1 MRKAKALLHT
11 IYGKTSEGEN
21 FCGFHSFSL
30 NYESFPVNHGLV
42 DWQYKSTKM
51 LQQKFYHGSFL
62 PRNFCR
68 IWYVTFYGSSLVI
81 LTRGLKH

>member
-1 MRKAKALLHT
+1 MKLILYEEGQSTITYCIWQNFRGGKLLWF
-11 IYGKTSEGEN
+11 SQ
-21 FCGFHSFSL
+21 FSL

-62 PRNFCR
+62 PRNFC
-68 IWYVTFYGSSLVI
+68 VYGMLHSMEAL
-81 LTRGLKH
+81 LY